1 MDYRQD
7 MQPSCSRD
15 TNYTDGDVVDSH
27 SKLHQQQTDGQQE
40 LKALGLTVFNH
51 SDYEQNLINQI
62 AQAIKAEELQLE
74 KSKIQS
80 QLQSIQQT
88 IR

>member
-1 MDYRQD
+1 MDYGQD
-7 MQPSCSRD
+7 IQPSCSRD
-15 TNYTDGDVVDSH
+15 TNDDADDNVVDGHSH
-27 SKLHQQQTDGQQE
+27 HQHTDGQQE

-74 KSKIQS
+74 KSKVQS
-80 QLQSIQQT
+80 QLQNIQQT